1 MRSVSFERG
10 SGQQFERPVEMVGS
24 QIAAAV
30 LRPAANAAINSAQ
43 NERDISNAYI
53 DSLKPEDYVPYVI
66 NQPGLSSLIADTAD
80 QRQAIFGQY
89 VRENETARQYGDAVT
104 AAAQAAKDKAAASSS
119 VGDGLDWVRDI
130 MGRPNGARNYSAPI
144 ALNQQTQ
151 QYEANWLGAVLYP
164 LGVLQNTVMGAALD
178 GRLLLRQLGNALPPQ
193 HRADADKFLRNSP
206 LLRDN
211 AIVNFV
217 LNKNKYDD
225 GKSNTLEA
233 IRGAQYSF
241 SDDQGEG
248 LGIGLQ
254 PTRTNVSVRGAG
266 PTAVSVPGKLRTPA
280 VGFGPMGFVLPGVAL
295 PDNFTIR
302 GVPFLNNVDV
312 NPSKLVGFAADVALG
327 FKVDK
332 LLSVAAKKLGI
343 GARTY
348 NKASQQLTAA
358 ATPPR
363 PQLMLPPGR
372 SLPTGNGVPV
382 GGALART
389 RALVTPP
396 GASRTLVV
404 PIATPRLLS
413 PAQQLP
419 TVLPVPR
426 RPFRAVEQLQGTPPR
441 PMLMPS
447 RQTELTALGKL
458 PEASVRKP
466 LDVLKPLD
474 VGPSESLR
482 SRVEDLVSKMDDIF
496 NDPDNAALLKK
507 YDFQAEPIADKLAAV
522 NDYITKEVI
531 KRPNK
536 LIKAMSTET
545 SPIVRVIKEHLTN
558 PSWWDEPGGVRLAEQ
573 LETLITAKPKALT
586 KALTN
591 AGVDVDE
598 LLVTIRGAVPE
609 QEAGSI
615 IREAQQALP
624 KLDPVL
630 DAANEATVA
639 QHLKDGIKGK
649 LDEVVELQDET
660 VDMGRRT
667 VDPELLPSPVDV
679 AADAAVA
686 TKLPT
691 RAIANQKA
699 YHGTR
704 VENLDIAAIDPT
716 IGGARNE
723 LGTGVYTYGNKADA
737 LRPAKADVAA
747 NLPDVEGRTFG
758 DGVIHQVELN
768 GNVIDGAAELPQIKQ
783 LAVDAAPS
791 TLRDIVAASPSN
803 SIVGILD
810 HVSANASEE
819 AALTFQRM
827 FAKMLRLKDVQH
839 INVGGITSTIDTKG
853 VLTVGVTP
861 AKGAGANIPH
871 ETMLRNRL
879 KMEQQAADITGSQF
893 LRSVTADTAVAAE
906 SQALHAAN
914 EALQAAQQKTYK
926 AVVES
931 KLLQDAP
938 PPVHTPAPRT
948 GAAPQQVSDVAS
960 RYIKGGVQQSGDDY
974 IQGIIDGSVFPKRGE
989 QFSTLVGDILD
1000 GYVTAPALI
1009 AKLEGKYAKL
1019 YDQVADKM
1027 YAAKYVDVL
1036 PASVKPVASALDDV
1050 MAEIATYPPDKVPAE
1065 LQQKLD
1071 ELLDAIDDEAF
1082 DRKFDESLK
1091 GDTPPANN
1099 ADNPSSPCE

>member
-1 MRSVSFERG
+1 
-10 SGQQFERPVEMVGS
+10 
-24 QIAAAV
+24 
-30 LRPAANAAINSAQ
+30 
-43 NERDISNAYI
+43 
-53 DSLKPEDYVPYVI
+53 
-66 NQPGLSSLIADTAD
+66 
-80 QRQAIFGQY
+80 
-89 VRENETARQYGDAVT
+89 
-104 AAAQAAKDKAAASSS
+104 
-119 VGDGLDWVRDI
+119 
-130 MGRPNGARNYSAPI
+130 
-144 ALNQQTQ
+144 
-151 QYEANWLGAVLYP
+151 
-164 LGVLQNTVMGAALD
+164 
-178 GRLLLRQLGNALPPQ
+178 
-193 HRADADKFLRNSP
+193 
-206 LLRDN
+206 
-211 AIVNFV
+211 
-217 LNKNKYDD
+217 
-225 GKSNTLEA
+225 
-233 IRGAQYSF
+233 
-241 SDDQGEG
+241 
-248 LGIGLQ
+248 
-254 PTRTNVSVRGAG
+254 
-266 PTAVSVPGKLRTPA
+266 
-280 VGFGPMGFVLPGVAL
+280 
-295 PDNFTIR
+295 
-302 GVPFLNNVDV
+302 
-312 NPSKLVGFAADVALG
+312 
-327 FKVDK
+327 
-332 LLSVAAKKLGI
+332 
-343 GARTY
+343 
-348 NKASQQLTAA
+348 
-358 ATPPR
+358 
-363 PQLMLPPGR
+363 
-372 SLPTGNGVPV
+372 
-382 GGALART
+382 
-389 RALVTPP
+389 
-396 GASRTLVV
+396 
-404 PIATPRLLS
+404 
-413 PAQQLP
+413 
-419 TVLPVPR
+419 
-426 RPFRAVEQLQGTPPR
+426 
-441 PMLMPS
+441 MLMPS